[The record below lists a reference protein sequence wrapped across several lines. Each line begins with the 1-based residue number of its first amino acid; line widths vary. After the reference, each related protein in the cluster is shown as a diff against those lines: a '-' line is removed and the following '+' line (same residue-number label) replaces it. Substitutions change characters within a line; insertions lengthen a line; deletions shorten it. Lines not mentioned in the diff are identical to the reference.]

1 MPNVTMSFDDDLL
14 KQARMIAV
22 EQETSL
28 TGLIRAHLQALV
40 EKERI
45 LKELSVSEL
54 QTLFARSK
62 AVVGRRTWS
71 RDDLYGRK

>member
-1 MPNVTMSFDDDLL
+1 MPNVTMSFDDELL

-40 EKERI
+40 EKEKV
-45 LKELSVSEL
+45 LKELSVAEL
-54 QTLFARSK
+54 PTLFARRE
-62 AVVGRRTWS
+62 AVVGKRTWS
-71 RDDLYGRK
+71 RDDLHGRR